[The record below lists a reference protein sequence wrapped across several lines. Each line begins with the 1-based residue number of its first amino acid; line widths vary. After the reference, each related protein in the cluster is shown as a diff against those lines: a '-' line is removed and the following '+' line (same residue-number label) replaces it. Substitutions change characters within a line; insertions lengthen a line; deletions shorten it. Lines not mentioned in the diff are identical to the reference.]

1 MENDVYD
8 PLGLNGDANQ
18 NEDSSELMEIPSS
31 LESLDDEGKQ
41 LDQNLELSEAIVNEI
56 DADSSKINAVMQFL
70 KRLFQ
75 EENFMSSKEVLKKIL
90 FKILVRV
97 KSAILHKLKFLKS
110 LQS

>member
-1 MENDVYD
+1 
-8 PLGLNGDANQ
+8 
-18 NEDSSELMEIPSS
+18 MEIPSS